1 MSGVP
6 GIINDNPDAILP
18 GESIQFPSPVIN
30 TYGSIQRIAGSSTQ
44 FALPP
49 GGVYEITFQVP
60 VSNAGELVVVLNGI
74 ELLYTVVG
82 KPGSGLIVGM
92 SIVAT
97 PLIGNSI
104 ITISNPL
111 TATLGG
117 LQVDNAT
124 GALTQPLSCHLIIKQ
139 LK

>member
-6 GIINDNPDAILP
+6 GLINDNPDAILP
-18 GESIQFPSPVIN
+18 GESIQFPSPIIN

-44 FALPP
+44 FELPP
-49 GGVYEITFQVP
+49 GGLYEITFQVP
-60 VSNAGELVVVLNGI
+60 VSNTGELVVVLNGI

-104 ITISNPL
+104 IAISNPL
-111 TATLGG
+111 TAPIGG
-117 LQVDNAT
+117 LQVDAAT
-124 GALTQPLSCHLIIKQ
+124 GALTLPISCHLIIKQ
-139 LK
+139 LR

>member
-1 MSGVP
+1 M
-6 GIINDNPDAILP
+6 
-18 GESIQFPSPVIN
+18 
-30 TYGSIQRIAGSSTQ
+30 
-44 FALPP
+44 
-49 GGVYEITFQVP
+49 P
-60 VSNAGELVVVLNGI
+60 VSNTGELVVVLNGT

-82 KPGSGLIVGM
+82 KPGSGLIVGL

-111 TATLGG
+111 TAPVGG
-117 LQVDNAT
+117 LQIDAAT
-124 GALTQPLSCHLIIKQ
+124 GALSQPISCHLIIKQ